1 MTMHLALGCPDSK
14 THVGP
19 IAVTRTPDDR
29 DGDDPWRTSNSL
41 LLRLRDRS
49 DQEAWAEFV
58 ARYTPMIRRWCHRW
72 FAREADDLVQEVLTK
87 LIHSIEKFDYHPKPG
102 RFRGWLKKVTRNLVK
117 ELCRRHPLRKPYA
130 TLEESALAAIE
141 AHTDLE
147 RRLAEQHEWELLA
160 LARERVRPRVDPR
173 TWAAFVRTVEEGCEP
188 GRTAEE
194 LGMPIGSV
202 YQAKYNTIRLLKRE
216 VAALRSRA

>member
-1 MTMHLALGCPDSK
+1 MNPGPGDRIPK
-14 THVGP
+14 TCVGP
-19 IAVTRTPDDR
+19 LAVTHTPDDR
-29 DGDDPWRTSNSL
+29 NGSDPWGTRRSL

-58 ARYTPMIRRWCHRW
+58 ARYSPMIRRWCRRW
-72 FAREADDLVQEVLTK
+72 FAREVDDLVQEVLAK
-87 LIHSIEKFDYHPKPG
+87 LVKSIEKFEYRPKPG
-102 RFRGWLKKVTRNLVK
+102 RFRRWLKKLTRNLVL
-117 ELCRRHPLRKPYA
+117 ELCRRHPLRRPCA

-141 AHTDLE
+141 ARTDLE

-173 TWAAFVRTVEEGCEP
+173 TWSAFVQTVEEGREP
-188 GRTAEE
+188 GQTAVE
-194 LGMPIGSV
+194 LGMPVGSV

-216 VAALRSRA
+216 VAALRGHA